1 MKTLSVFSFVL
12 IATFLHS
19 QDLNIYYD
27 VHNDSMWYVRKGK
40 VIDEPIVKKGD
51 QVYFHLVEF
60 NNYIYKAEF
69 KATNSTAPFGAAP
82 APGNSLIKSLLS
94 GLVSGFVPGAG
105 LGLLSTPLF
114 GNILGAIPE
123 GQDGT
128 GRGQQ
133 EDLEAFQAK
142 LKELEIA
149 KEEINSLTEE
159 INIRRKSLASLSGT
173 YSFTNDLCKSK
184 NVAPSL
190 IKELL
195 INHCSE
201 IFLKSAT
208 ENITLDE
215 IAILNNKLIEIP
227 RLEKALKE
235 KMNNYTSGLKDL
247 KKQREKLQQVDHGID
262 ALYPLIK
269 KLELNESQLEISGN
283 TMVAELDKQCAA
295 DDQMKK
301 TDYTS
306 QIQQFYLK
314 YHEIRENSFSFTH
327 HSSAEQKYL
336 IYEMDLYALDS
347 ASANSDEK
355 VSVKHIEVK
364 VKTYGGTQFGLSV
377 GLVGS
382 KFAETPQGYFI
393 RNDEIFATDKDPYV
407 PFISSLFN
415 LSYDL
420 GAYISPAVS
429 LGIGIP
435 LSSDEN
441 ASGFALFAG
450 PGMYIGKKQAFMLST
465 GAMFTK
471 TSTLAK
477 GFLVGDKINIGEG
490 EIPTDKKFALGYFIS
505 VTYNLSAM

>member
-1 MKTLSVFSFVL
+1 MKTLSVFFFVMMAYAL
-12 IATFLHS
+12 QS

-82 APGNSLIKSLLS
+82 APGNSLVKSLLS

-123 GQDGT
+123 NADGT
-128 GRGQQ
+128 GRGEQ
-133 EDLEAFQAK
+133 EDLEAFHAK
-142 LKELEIA
+142 VKELEAA
-149 KEEINSLTEE
+149 KEEINNLTTEL
-159 INIRRKSLASLSGT
+159 NMRRKSLEALNST
-173 YSFTNDLCKSK
+173 FTFTNELCKSK

-195 INHCSE
+195 IKHCTE
-201 IFLKSAT
+201 IFLKSAN
-208 ENITLDE
+208 ENLTLDE
-215 IAILNNKLIEIP
+215 IATLNTKLVEIP
-227 RLEKALKE
+227 KLEKALKD
-235 KMNNYTSGLKDL
+235 KMLSYDSGLKDL
-247 KKQREKLQQVDHGID
+247 KKQREKLQRVDHGID

-269 KLELNESQLEISGN
+269 KLEMSENQLEN
-283 TMVAELDKQCAA
+283 TASTLVSELDKQCAV

-314 YHEIRENSFSFTH
+314 YHEIKENSFSFTH
-327 HSSAEQKYL
+327 HASAEQKYL

-347 ASANSDEK
+347 ASTNSDEK

-407 PFISSLFN
+407 PFVSSMFN

-435 LSSDEN
+435 LSSDET
-441 ASGFALFAG
+441 SSSFALFAG
-450 PGMYIGKKQAFMLST
+450 PGMYIGKKQAFMVST

-471 TSTLAK
+471 TATLAK